1 MTEAKEDFIHN
12 RFGYCFYTMVDDET
26 TEPFIYNLYVH
37 EEYRR
42 LGHSIKLLKYIINE
56 IRETGYRGSIKIE
69 AIPKDD
75 SIPLEKLIEFYES
88 LGLEVINGNRDTES

>member
-1 MTEAKEDFIHN
+1 MTEANEDFIHN

-42 LGHSIKLLKYIINE
+42 IKKKKKLLKYIINE
-56 IRETGYRGSIKIE
+56 IREAGYRGSIKIE